1 MGQQLQIST
10 LLNYLF
16 NDFAVTF
23 IACLFGSILKD
34 GLDTMNKGNKINIKK
49 IIISSLFGTVL
60 LCGIDSYFK
69 VSFNIYILICVLVG
83 MWGFC
88 ILKACSNSGIML
100 VLLKHILGN
109 IKDPVTKALKDTVD
123 EIEDKNSQEPK

>member
-1 MGQQLQIST
+1 
-10 LLNYLF
+10 
-16 NDFAVTF
+16 
-23 IACLFGSILKD
+23 
-34 GLDTMNKGNKINIKK
+34 MNKGNKINIKK